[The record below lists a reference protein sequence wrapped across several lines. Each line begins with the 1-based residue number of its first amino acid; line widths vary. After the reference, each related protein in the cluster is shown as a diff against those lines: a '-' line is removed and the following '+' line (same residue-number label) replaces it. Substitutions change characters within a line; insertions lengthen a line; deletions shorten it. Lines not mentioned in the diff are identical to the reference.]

1 MLPAKKRT
9 PLPSTSQQL
18 QLPLPPLNPAP
29 LPLPPTL
36 ATLPS
41 QRIWASLSAPSQAQ
55 VRQTLIHIL
64 QEVLN
69 EHQLS

>member
-1 MLPAKKRT
+1 MLPAKKRS
-9 PLPSTSQQL
+9 PLTLTTQ
-18 QLPLPPLNPAP
+18 QLPLPLAPLNPTP

-55 VRQTLIHIL
+55 VRRTLIHIL

-69 EHQLS
+69 DHKPT